1 MCEYN
6 NVIMQKCEIVIGE
19 RVRIVDAG
27 KSIKK

>member
-6 NVIMQKCEIVIGE
+6 NVRMQKCEIVIGE
-19 RVRIVDAG
+19 SVRIVDAG